1 MEIVEILSSSVAIF
15 FTVLVI
21 LTLYLGIKIVPQS
34 QVFVIE
40 RFGKYTK
47 TLTAGL
53 SIIVPYLDRVGYKV
67 SILERQLPESTI
79 SVITRDNVEV
89 RLETTVFYRV
99 VDASRSVY
107 RIQDVGGAIH
117 TAASSIV
124 RSAAGKLELD
134 DLQSSRESMNMEIAK
149 FLQEAAEIWGI
160 EITRTEITDV
170 IIDDQTKEA
179 QRQQLNAERERRAAI
194 ARAEGEKR
202 SIELAA
208 DAKLYEAEKAADAVR
223 IEADASAYAIK
234 VNADADAEQTRVIG
248 AAIADNGQAAV
259 NFEIMKRQV
268 EAIGVLASGDS
279 TKTIVIPTEVTGILG
294 GLETL
299 MSSLPKTKAPST
311 SPAPTSTSPASTART
326 GSKTSV
332 PRKGSVP
339 K

>member
-1 MEIVEILSSSVAIF
+1 MEIVDVLSSSVAIL
-15 FTVLVI
+15 FTAVVV

-67 SILERQLPESTI
+67 SILERQLPEFTI

-134 DLQSSRESMNMEIAK
+134 DLQSSRESMNTEIAT

-208 DAKLYEAEKAADAVR
+208 DAKLYEAEKIADAVR

-234 VNADADAEQTRVIG
+234 VNAEADAEQTRVIG
-248 AAIADNGQAAV
+248 EAIEKNGQAAV

-268 EAIGVLASGDS
+268 EAIGMLASGET
-279 TKTIVIPTEVTGILG
+279 TKNYHH
-294 GLETL
+294 
-299 MSSLPKTKAPST
+299 AH
-311 SPAPTSTSPASTART
+311 
-326 GSKTSV
+326 
-332 PRKGSVP
+332 
-339 K
+339 

>member
-1 MEIVEILSSSVAIF
+1 METIEILSSSVAII
-15 FTVLVI
+15 FTAVVI

-67 SILERQLPESTI
+67 SILERQLPEFTI
-79 SVITRDNVEV
+79 SVITRGNVEV

-107 RIQDVGGAIH
+107 RIKDVGGAIH

-134 DLQSSRESMNMEIAK
+134 DLQSSRESMNLEIAK

-170 IIDDQTKEA
+170 IIDEQTKEA

-208 DAKLYEAEKAADAVR
+208 EAKLYEAEKMADAVR

-234 VNADADAEQTRVIG
+234 INAEADAEQTRVIG
-248 AAIADNGQAAV
+248 EAIEKHGQAAI

-268 EAIGVLASGDS
+268 DAIGTLASGDS
-279 TKTIVIPTEVTGILG
+279 TKTIIMPTEVTGILG

-299 MSSLPKTKAPST
+299 MSSIPKKEKATK
-311 SPAPTSTSPASTART
+311 
-326 GSKTSV
+326 
-332 PRKGSVP
+332 
-339 K
+339 

>member
-1 MEIVEILSSSVAIF
+1 METIEILSSSVALIF
-15 FTVLVI
+15 TAVVI

-67 SILERQLPESTI
+67 SILERQLPEFTI

-107 RIQDVGGAIH
+107 RIKDVGGAIH

-134 DLQSSRESMNMEIAK
+134 DLQSSRESMNLEIAK

-170 IIDDQTKEA
+170 IIDEQTKEA

-208 DAKLYEAEKAADAVR
+208 EAKLYEAEKIADAVR

-234 VNADADAEQTRVIG
+234 INAEADAEQTRVIG
-248 AAIADNGQAAV
+248 EAIEKHGQAAI

-268 EAIGVLASGDS
+268 DAIGTLASGDS
-279 TKTIVIPTEVTGILG
+279 TKTIIMPTEVTGILG

-299 MSSLPKTKAPST
+299 MSSI
-311 SPAPTSTSPASTART
+311 
-326 GSKTSV
+326 
-332 PRKGSVP
+332 PRKE
-339 K
+339 KATK

>member
-1 MEIVEILSSSVAIF
+1 MEIIEFLSSSVAIL
-15 FTVLVI
+15 FTAVVI

-67 SILERQLPESTI
+67 SILERQLPEFTI

-134 DLQSSRESMNMEIAK
+134 DLQSSRESMNAEIAT

-208 DAKLYEAEKAADAVR
+208 DAKLYEAEKIADAVR

-234 VNADADAEQTRVIG
+234 INAEADAEQTRVIG
-248 AAIADNGQAAV
+248 EAIEKNGQAAV

-268 EAIGVLASGDS
+268 EAIGMLASGES
-279 TKTIVIPTEVTGILG
+279 TKTIIMPTEVTGILG

-299 MSSLPKTKAPST
+299 MSSIPKKE
-311 SPAPTSTSPASTART
+311 
-326 GSKTSV
+326 KT
-332 PRKGSVP
+332 
-339 K
+339 